1 MSKPQGSLWLCIS
14 VLLCCLIVNA
24 QGAEL
29 YAEADHTLG
38 KSLMVQ
44 NKCAACHISRVGG
57 DGSAIYRP
65 QGRIRTPAALTAM
78 VERCSTELSLSLFP
92 DEVNAI
98 AAVLNRDY
106 YKFK

>member
-1 MSKPQGSLWLCIS
+1 MH
-14 VLLCCLIVNA
+14 A
-24 QGAEL
+24 QAAEL
-29 YAEADHTLG
+29 FADADHSLG
-38 KSLMVQ
+38 VSLLVQ

-57 DGSAIYRP
+57 DGSAIYRS

-78 VERCSTELSLSLFP
+78 VERCSTELNLSLFP

-98 AAVLNRDY
+98 AAVLNRDH

>member
-1 MSKPQGSLWLCIS
+1 MSKHQGSLWLCIS
-14 VLLCCLIVNA
+14 VLLCCLTLHA
-24 QGAEL
+24 QAAAL
-29 YAEADHTLG
+29 FAEADHSLG
-38 KSLMVQ
+38 ASLMVQ
-44 NKCAACHISRVGG
+44 NKCSACHISRVGG

-78 VERCSTELSLSLFP
+78 VERCSTELNLSLFP

-98 AAVLNRDY
+98 AAVLNRDH